1 MNLNTSSFFNSN
13 EVHVSS
19 RMNEYMKKNFGYEV
33 EGDIDTLQE
42 AKNSLEVEQQELKNH
57 HYMSKKYIENML
69 MIETITALLKAH
81 GKPLKEDDNYDDS
94 PTGEKYSD
102 DGTTITVSNYQPEGI
117 PHEHKKFNLRKQIH
131 RDDNGKLITS
141 PWGGYKVSFH
151 GNPEDVKAYAEEHLG
166 VSESIKE
173 KVTEDDDEELINKVA
188 EWIYHES
195 SEPISEIEYLL
206 KKSDAVGEYM
216 DAVSENS
223 KAESLEEEPGDQ
235 DGMYDIEK
243 DYEVINMPPHIGKG
257 EIMTK
262 GGVKVTFAKAIR
274 KIVHLFGTN
283 YLTLAMKKFGIN
295 SLDDLKTDADKQK
308 FFDYVYSINPK
319 EWGQYRE
326 SIKEDDEMYKRTA
339 DAEKGP
345 EHYRWKNDSQL
356 AVVIGRIE
364 GAIDELD
371 NAIQYRGENSA
382 NFFNNGDKAGV
393 GGLMGIKQKLEDIH
407 SEWDKNTEYYG
418 M

>member
-81 GKPLKEDDNYDDS
+81 GKPLKEDDES

-102 DGTTITVSNYQPEGI
+102 DGTTITISNYQPEGI

-173 KVTEDDDEELINKVA
+173 KVTEDDDEELLNKVA

-216 DAVSENS
+216 DAVSES
-223 KAESLEEEPGDQ
+223 KES
-235 DGMYDIEK
+235 
-243 DYEVINMPPHIGKG
+243 V
-257 EIMTK
+257 
-262 GGVKVTFAKAIR
+262 
-274 KIVHLFGTN
+274 
-283 YLTLAMKKFGIN
+283 
-295 SLDDLKTDADKQK
+295 
-308 FFDYVYSINPK
+308 
-319 EWGQYRE
+319 
-326 SIKEDDEMYKRTA
+326 KEDDEMYKRTA

>member
-42 AKNSLEVEQQELKNH
+42 AKKSLEVEQQELKNH

-81 GKPLKEDDNYDDS
+81 GKPLKEDDESKSSETVNEDLEEMTYVTLTNLANKLKDMHDTLQWTRDESSRDNRGSTIDDILD
-94 PTGEKYSD
+94 E
-102 DGTTITVSNYQPEGI
+102 
-117 PHEHKKFNLRKQIH
+117 
-131 RDDNGKLITS
+131 
-141 PWGGYKVSFH
+141 
-151 GNPEDVKAYAEEHLG
+151 
-166 VSESIKE
+166 IKE
-173 KVTEDDDEELINKVA
+173 VMSVLTQLNKHYNKSVDEQLSKKKKITEDDDEELINKVA

-216 DAVSENS
+216 DAVSES
-223 KAESLEEEPGDQ
+223 KESVKEDDE
-235 DGMYDIEK
+235 MYDIEK

-326 SIKEDDEMYKRTA
+326 SVKEDDEMYKRTA

>member
-81 GKPLKEDDNYDDS
+81 DKPL
-94 PTGEKYSD
+94 
-102 DGTTITVSNYQPEGI
+102 
-117 PHEHKKFNLRKQIH
+117 
-131 RDDNGKLITS
+131 
-141 PWGGYKVSFH
+141 
-151 GNPEDVKAYAEEHLG
+151 
-166 VSESIKE
+166 
-173 KVTEDDDEELINKVA
+173 
-188 EWIYHES
+188 
-195 SEPISEIEYLL
+195 
-206 KKSDAVGEYM
+206 
-216 DAVSENS
+216 
-223 KAESLEEEPGDQ
+223 
-235 DGMYDIEK
+235 
-243 DYEVINMPPHIGKG
+243 
-257 EIMTK
+257 
-262 GGVKVTFAKAIR
+262 
-274 KIVHLFGTN
+274 
-283 YLTLAMKKFGIN
+283 
-295 SLDDLKTDADKQK
+295 
-308 FFDYVYSINPK
+308 
-319 EWGQYRE
+319 
-326 SIKEDDEMYKRTA
+326 KEDDEMYKRTA

-382 NFFNNGDKAGV
+382 KFFNNGDKAGV

>member
-81 GKPLKEDDNYDDS
+81 GKPLKEDDD
-94 PTGEKYSD
+94 EE
-102 DGTTITVSNYQPEGI
+102 DGDRLVSNCCGEYEDDRVTGGLEAGGHGRCSNCHDMAQFI
-117 PHEHKKFNLRKQIH
+117 PAKEF
-131 RDDNGKLITS
+131 
-141 PWGGYKVSFH
+141 Y
-151 GNPEDVKAYAEEHLG
+151 
-166 VSESIKE
+166 ESKE
-173 KVTEDDDEELINKVA
+173 KVTEDDDEELINKIA

-206 KKSDAVGEYM
+206 KKSDAVGEYI
-216 DAVSENS
+216 DAVSES
-223 KAESLEEEPGDQ
+223 KES
-235 DGMYDIEK
+235 
-243 DYEVINMPPHIGKG
+243 V
-257 EIMTK
+257 
-262 GGVKVTFAKAIR
+262 
-274 KIVHLFGTN
+274 
-283 YLTLAMKKFGIN
+283 
-295 SLDDLKTDADKQK
+295 
-308 FFDYVYSINPK
+308 
-319 EWGQYRE
+319 
-326 SIKEDDEMYKRTA
+326 KEDDEMYKRTA

-382 NFFNNGDKAGV
+382 KFFNNGDKAGV